1 LILPALYVAVTSF
14 HTAIIPTKLALS
26 IAASREGVPFPAFI
40 ETIIMEISLAL
51 LMEAIVRLPKP
62 IGATIGIVG
71 GLIIGQ
77 AAVSAGIV
85 SPIMIIIVA
94 LTVLTTFITPNY
106 EVALAFRISRFLLI
120 IAAAVIGLYGIMLG
134 LIVLLIHLARLNSF
148 GIPYLAPSV
157 NTEVTD
163 LKDLYIRYPFRYF
176 IHRPKY
182 MNTGD
187 KIRQK

>member
-1 LILPALYVAVTSF
+1 
-14 HTAIIPTKLALS
+14 
-26 IAASREGVPFPAFI
+26 
-40 ETIIMEISLAL
+40 
-51 LMEAIVRLPKP
+51 
-62 IGATIGIVG
+62 
-71 GLIIGQ
+71 
-77 AAVSAGIV
+77 
-85 SPIMIIIVA
+85 
-94 LTVLTTFITPNY
+94 VLTTFITPNY
-106 EVALAFRISRFLLI
+106 EVALAFRMARFLLI

-157 NTEVTD
+157 NTASTD
-163 LKDLYIRYPFRYF
+163 LKDLYVRYPFRYF